1 MPEFFLNLIGSAG
14 DNLVLLSLVIILCA
28 FIFED
33 LTTVIIGLL
42 VADGMMPAPLALLS
56 LYIGVASGDAVLYA
70 VGSLA
75 RAYPR
80 LARYVDHDFT
90 TAFRSW
96 LERRYTLII
105 FAGHFV
111 PGLRFTTY
119 FASGFFRHPLRLYI
133 PPAIIGGL
141 LFGTVLF
148 FTAYW
153 FGSVTSEWVGSLRW
167 GIALA
172 FLFALFLIGRYNFL
186 PYSTKRDGSP
196 TISL

>member
-1 MPEFFLNLIGSAG
+1 MPEFFPNLIGSAS
-14 DNLVLLSLVIILCA
+14 DNIVLLSLAIILCA

-42 VADGMMPAPLALLS
+42 VADGIIPAPLALLS
-56 LYIGVASGDAVLYA
+56 LYIGITSGDAVLYS

-90 TAFRSW
+90 ASFRSW
-96 LERRYTLII
+96 LESRYTLII

-119 FASGFFRHPLRLYI
+119 IASGFFRHPLRLFI

-141 LFGTVLF
+141 IFGTALF

-153 FGSVTSEWVGSLRW
+153 FGNITSGWIGPLRW

-172 FLFALFLIGRYNFL
+172 FLLALFFIGRYNL
-186 PYSTKRDGSP
+186 LAYHTNANQSAPP
-196 TISL
+196 AP